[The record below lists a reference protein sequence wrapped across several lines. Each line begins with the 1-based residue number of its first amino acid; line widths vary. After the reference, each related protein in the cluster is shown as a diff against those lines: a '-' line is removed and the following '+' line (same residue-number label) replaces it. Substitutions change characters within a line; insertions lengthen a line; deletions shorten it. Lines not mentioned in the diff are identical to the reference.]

1 MFTRGN
7 LRFFVSILLLVVA
20 AIHAMPALGV
30 LSAERLTSLYGIA
43 VAEPNLEILLR
54 HRAVMFGMLAGFLA
68 CCAVQQR
75 LHALGIAVGLFSVT
89 SFLALAYLVGG
100 FNESLA
106 RVVRFD
112 YVALALLAVGAALLW
127 LRVDR

>member
-1 MFTRGN
+1 MLTRDN
-7 LRFFVSILLLVVA
+7 LRFFVSLILLMVA
-20 AIHAMPALGV
+20 AIHAMPLLGV
-30 LSAERLTSLYGIA
+30 LSAERLAALYGIA

-68 CCAVQQR
+68 YCAFQPR
-75 LHALGIAVGLFSVT
+75 LHAAGIAVGFFSVA

-112 YVALALLAVGAALLW
+112 YVALGLLAVGGALLW
-127 LRVDR
+127 IRVDR